1 MLQLLVCSDVHTYI
15 NNIML
20 AAGKLGHVD
29 AILIAGDIEEEKDR
43 LLEALDGT
51 PVLTICGNCDYYLN
65 SDYPQELL
73 IDISEHTFSSGST
86 VPAAD
91 VPAASVQ
98 AASVTAADVSNTR
111 LCIDQTPHIEHVREL
126 SYGTVPERLAS
137 LPPYI
142 QKYMPKGLLSRMAC
156 DKRDPR
162 IMHRILMTHG
172 KEYEVPDLS
181 LLAARAALWDAD
193 IIIFGHTH
201 KYLQEK
207 RQGGKYLF
215 LNPGC
220 LVGDPKAQIRSW
232 GQYEICS
239 FVSLTISPGGEVNAE
254 HFYI

>member
-1 MLQLLVCSDVHTYI
+1 MLQLLICSDVHTYI

-20 AAGKLGHVD
+20 AAGKLDHVD
-29 AILIAGDIEEEKDR
+29 AILIAGDIEEERDR

-126 SYGTVPERLAS
+126 SYGTVPERFAS

-142 QKYMPKGLLSRMAC
+142 QKYMPKGLLYRMAC

-201 KYLQEK
+201 T
-207 RQGGKYLF
+207 
-215 LNPGC
+215 C
-220 LVGDPKAQIRSW
+220 RS
-232 GQYEICS
+232 
-239 FVSLTISPGGEVNAE
+239 
-254 HFYI
+254 